1 MRVLLVSRAALV
13 GTYQSKLEQLA
24 AHRDIETLTVVVP
37 PRWRERGRVQPL
49 ERDHVAGYDLVVE
62 PVVANGSFHLHWY
75 PRLPARIRSLRPDI
89 VHVEE
94 EPYNVATWHALRAAR
109 RHAAHTVCFTWQNI
123 HRRLPRPFESIAR
136 GSLRRT
142 DHLVCGNHDA
152 VRVWRSRGFTGPVS
166 VIPQVGIDP
175 ETFAPGPGPARD
187 RHGPD
192 RGAEPPSD
200 TPITVGYAGRL
211 VTAKGVDVL
220 VRAAAR
226 ARHAPRLAIVG
237 AGPERANLVT
247 LAERSGVGARTS
259 VAAWVSSGDMAEWYR
274 SIDVLVLPSRTTA
287 TWKEQFGRVL
297 VEAMASGVPVVGSD
311 SGEIP
316 NVIGDA
322 GVVVPEGDPD
332 ALARALDDLQSPSR
346 RRWLARAGRARVLA
360 HYTQARV
367 AARTVETYAQVLADS
382 SPR

>member
-1 MRVLLVSRAALV
+1 
-13 GTYQSKLEQLA
+13 
-24 AHRDIETLTVVVP
+24 
-37 PRWRERGRVQPL
+37 
-49 ERDHVAGYDLVVE
+49 
-62 PVVANGSFHLHWY
+62 
-75 PRLPARIRSLRPDI
+75 
-89 VHVEE
+89 
-94 EPYNVATWHALRAAR
+94 
-109 RHAAHTVCFTWQNI
+109 VCFTWQNI
-123 HRRLPRPFESIAR
+123 DRRIPRPFEAIAR

-152 VRVWRSRGFTGPVS
+152 VSVWRARGFTGPVS

-175 ETFAPGPGPARD
+175 DAFAPGPGPAPD
-187 RHGPD
+187 THVPD
-192 RGAEPPSD
+192 RGAEPASD
-200 TPITVGYAGRL
+200 PPITVGYAGRL

-237 AGPERANLVT
+237 AGPERANLVE

-332 ALARALDDLQSPSR
+332 TLARALDDLHSPSR
-346 RRWLARAGRARVLA
+346 RRSLARAGRARVLA

-367 AARTVETYAQVLADS
+367 AARTVETYAQVLAES